1 MSIKVMSWV
10 WDHSDASGSELLLL
24 LAIADQANDD
34 GRDAWPSIKTLAQRT
49 RLDERTVR
57 RVLKRLARSGHIIV
71 RPGGGRRS
79 NHYDVIMTRQT
90 DELSTPLADRHP
102 GQNATPGRSPGHP
115 GRTARAPLA
124 QLCQA
129 SPDTAMPSD
138 PSYTRPGPLLPRDE
152 HAPRL
157 SVVPTPDGG
166 GGIDQEAVELLAGL
180 GPDWRLSPGQR
191 RRLAPLVSA
200 ALATGWTKAALT
212 AHLAANPDGVKSP
225 AAVLAARLNDL
236 PDPITSAS
244 EPADRPTWCG
254 ACDQTTRH
262 QERPDGRIQRCPT
275 CHPTHV
281 AELMVRQATEEAR

>member
-10 WDHSDASGSELLLL
+10 WDHSNAAGAELLLL

-138 PSYTRPGPLLPRDE
+138 PSWTPPPARRARSQAVGRANSGRRWRNRPGGRR
-152 HAPRL
+152 APRRL
-157 SVVPTPDGG
+157 GTGLEAEPRAATPTCALGVCG
-166 GGIDQEAVELLAGL
+166 TRNRLDQGRAH
-180 GPDWRLSPGQR
+180 SPPRCQSRRCEITR
-191 RRLAPLVSA
+191 RRPRRTPKRS
-200 ALATGWTKAALT
+200 
-212 AHLAANPDGVKSP
+212 S
-225 AAVLAARLNDL
+225 
-236 PDPITSAS
+236 
-244 EPADRPTWCG
+244 
-254 ACDQTTRH
+254 
-262 QERPDGRIQRCPT
+262 
-275 CHPTHV
+275 
-281 AELMVRQATEEAR
+281 